1 MHGARLRSAIALL
14 LALAACGE
22 ERPEAE
28 PGAGDPAAIRPF
40 TIAVPDSVL
49 ADLEARLASTRL
61 PDAGPGQ
68 PWEYG
73 TPRAY
78 LEELLGY
85 WRDGFDW
92 RAQERKLNEL
102 EHFATTL
109 EGVDVHFVHARS
121 ANPDATPLLLVHG
134 WPGSFVE
141 FVDLVGPLTDP
152 AAHGGDAAD
161 AFHVV
166 IPSLPGFGFSGKPAV
181 PGFNPEKMADV
192 LAGLMARL
200 GYDRYGVQ
208 GGDWGA
214 IVGRSLAGNHPAQVI
229 GLHSNF
235 MTGGPP
241 AGVADPNEG
250 VPEAELALRAERAQ
264 AFAEGSAYQEIQG
277 TKPQTL
283 GYGLN
288 DSPAGLAAW
297 IVEKFHGWTDNDG
310 NPESAIARDRIL
322 TNVTLYWVTESITS
336 STRIYYESRHT
347 PASRPVRYVEVPTGI
362 AVFPKEIYFVP
373 RRWAEARYNVVRWT
387 MMPRGGHF
395 AALEEPELLLEDV
408 RAFFREVR
416 EVLR

>member
-1 MHGARLRSAIALL
+1 MRVTCALALGA
-14 LALAACGE
+14 ALAACSGG
-22 ERPEAE
+22 RPAE
-28 PGAGDPAAIRPF
+28 NEGLSDAGAVRPF

-49 ADLEARLASTRL
+49 ADLDQRLARARL
-61 PDAGPGQ
+61 PDAGPGA

-73 TPRAY
+73 TDRGY
-78 LEELLGY
+78 LEELLAY

-92 RAQERKLNEL
+92 RAQERALNDL
-102 EHFATTL
+102 DHFTTTID
-109 EGVDVHFVHARS
+109 GIDVHFVHARS
-121 ANPDATPLLLVHG
+121 PDPDAMPLLLTHG

-141 FVDLVGPLTDP
+141 FVELVGPLTDP
-152 AAHGGDAAD
+152 AAHGGDPAD

-166 IPSLPGFGFSGKPAV
+166 VPSLPGFGFSGKPTA
-181 PGFNPEKMADV
+181 PGYNPERMADV
-192 LAGLMARL
+192 LAALMARL
-200 GYDRYGVQ
+200 GYERYGAQ

-214 IVGRSLAGNHPAQVI
+214 IIGRSLAGNYPEHVI

-241 AGVADPNEG
+241 PGVTDPNEG
-250 VPEAELALRAERAQ
+250 VPQAELDLRAERVQ

-297 IVEKFHGWTDNDG
+297 IVEKFHGWSDNDG
-310 NPESAIARDRIL
+310 HPESAFSKDQIL
-322 TNVTLYWVTESITS
+322 TNVTLYWVTASITS

-347 PASRPVRYVEVPTGI
+347 PASRPVRFVEVPTGV
-362 AVFPKEIYFVP
+362 AVFPKEIYFTP
-373 RRWAEARYNVVRWT
+373 RRWAESRYNVVRWT

-395 AALEEPELLLEDV
+395 AALEEPELLVDDI
-408 RAFFREVR
+408 RAFFRE
-416 EVLR
+416 LR

>member
-14 LALAACGE
+14 LALAACGG
-22 ERPEAE
+22 ERPPPE
-28 PGAGDPAAIRPF
+28 PVGGDPEAIRPF

-49 ADLEARLASTRL
+49 ADLEARLARTRL
-61 PDAGPGQ
+61 PDAGPGR

-73 TPRAY
+73 TDRGY
-78 LEELLGY
+78 LEGLLAY

-92 RAQERKLNEL
+92 RAQERALNQL
-102 EHFATTL
+102 DHFKTTI
-109 EGVDVHFVHARS
+109 EGVEVHFVHARS
-121 ANPDATPLLLVHG
+121 PNPDAMPLLLTHG
-134 WPGSFVE
+134 WPGSFIE

-152 AAHGGDAAD
+152 AAHGGDPAD

-166 IPSLPGFGFSGKPAV
+166 IPSLPGFGFSGKPTV
-181 PGFNPEKMADV
+181 PGFNPEKMADM
-192 LAGLMARL
+192 LATLMERL
-200 GYDRYGVQ
+200 GYERFGAQ

-214 IVGRSLAGNHPAQVI
+214 IISRSLAGNYPDRVI

-241 AGVADPNEG
+241 AGVTDPNEG
-250 VPEAELALRAERAQ
+250 VPEAELALRTERTQ

-283 GYGLN
+283 GYGLT

-297 IVEKFHGWTDNDG
+297 IVEKFHGWSDNDG
-310 NPESAIARDRIL
+310 NPESAIGRDEIL

-347 PASRPVRYVEVPTGI
+347 PASRPVRYVEVPTAV

-373 RRWAEARYNVVRWT
+373 RRWAESRYNVVRWT

-395 AALEEPELLLEDV
+395 AALEESELLLEDV
-408 RAFFREVR
+408 RAFFAD
-416 EVLR
+416 LR

>member
-1 MHGARLRSAIALL
+1 LHIAVG
-14 LALAACGE
+14 LALAACDA
-22 ERPEAE
+22 ERPVAEASVA
-28 PGAGDPAAIRPF
+28 AGDPEAVRPF
-40 TIAVPDSVL
+40 RVAVPDSVL
-49 ADLEARLASTRL
+49 EDLDARLARTRL
-61 PDAGPGQ
+61 PDVGPGE

-73 TPRAY
+73 TDRAY
-78 LEELLGY
+78 LTELLAY

-92 RAQERKLNEL
+92 RAQERAL
-102 EHFATTL
+102 EQLDHFVTTID
-109 EGVDVHFVHARS
+109 GVDVHFVHERS
-121 ANPDATPLLLVHG
+121 ANPNAMPLLLTHG

-141 FVDLVGPLTDP
+141 FVDLVGPLTEP
-152 AAHGGDAAD
+152 AAHGGDPAD

-166 IPSLPGFGFSGKPAV
+166 IPSLPGFGFSGKPTE
-181 PGFNPEKMADV
+181 PGWNPEKMADV
-192 LAGLMARL
+192 LAALMQRL
-200 GYDRYGVQ
+200 GYERYGAQ

-214 IVGRSLAGNHPAQVI
+214 IIGRSLAGNHAEHVI

-241 AGVADPNEG
+241 PGVADPSEG
-250 VPEAELALRAERAQ
+250 VPEAELALRAERTE
-264 AFAEGSAYQEIQG
+264 AFAEGSAYQDIQG

-310 NPESAIARDRIL
+310 NPESAIGRDKIL
-322 TNVTLYWVTESITS
+322 TNVTLYWVTESIAS

-347 PASRPVRYVEVPTGI
+347 PATRPVRYVDVPTGV

-373 RRWAEARYNVVRWT
+373 RRWAETRYNVVRWT

-395 AALEEPELLLEDV
+395 AALEEPDLLLEDV
-408 RAFFREVR
+408 RAFFRD
-416 EVLR
+416 LR